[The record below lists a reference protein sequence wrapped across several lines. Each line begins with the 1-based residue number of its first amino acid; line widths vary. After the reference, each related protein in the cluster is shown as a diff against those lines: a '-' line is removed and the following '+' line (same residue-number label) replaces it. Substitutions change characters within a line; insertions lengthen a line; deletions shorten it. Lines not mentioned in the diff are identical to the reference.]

1 MPLGRTGGHGTSRNL
16 RASGGRTEQGVA
28 ENRVKFLTDEPV
40 QPGGVRDAILASWWR
55 SRHFDVA
62 ADRIALPYIRD
73 PDLGTPLAR
82 SAEPVLRS
90 LVGQLDG
97 QPISVV
103 LTDASG
109 MVLTRLTADADLE
122 RHLDRVHLAPGFS
135 YAEEF
140 VGTNGIGSALEGGQP
155 MHVFGSEHYAERLE
169 DLACA
174 GVPIA
179 HPVSGK
185 TVGALDLTCWRKDA
199 GPLLVTLAKTTT
211 EQIRQALLADTSMR
225 EIELLQEY
233 LRACHRSTGIVFA
246 LNNDVVMMND
256 FARAV
261 LDPAEQD
268 ALLRQVA
275 DGSSTT
281 RSTTVTDLP
290 SGKRARIW
298 TQPVRSNRLFAG
310 LVAQVK
316 ILESDATNSPDTGS
330 AGGMLLPGLVGSGP
344 LWRRVCEETRA
355 ICADGDWLAVE
366 GEAGTG
372 KWALLRAA
380 HQRARPATRITALDF
395 AEPLAGRWLDG
406 LRAPLRDPGTSV
418 LLRHVD
424 RLDGVRLRALAAALQ
439 ETVGLTDGPGWVAI
453 TFDSG
458 AKTDELTRL
467 LELFPRT
474 VEVPPL
480 RHHPED
486 VHPLVAF
493 FLTRLGYGGKLT
505 CSSEVRQLLGR
516 ASWPGNVAQVLQT
529 LREVVKHRRNGVIG
543 IDDVPPEILTISRRQ
558 LSPLEAIERDAIVR
572 GLLAAKDNKAEAA
585 RALGM
590 SRATIYRKIHEYG
603 IVPRHGA

>member
-1 MPLGRTGGHGTSRNL
+1 
-16 RASGGRTEQGVA
+16 VA

-62 ADRIALPYIRD
+62 ADRIALPYMRD

-90 LVGQLDG
+90 LTEQLDG

-103 LTDASG
+103 LTDATG

-122 RHLDRVHLAPGFS
+122 RHLDRVNLAPGFS

-140 VGTNGIGSALEGGQP
+140 VGTNGIGTALEGGQP

-179 HPVSGK
+179 HPLTGK

-256 FARAV
+256 LARAV
-261 LDPAEQD
+261 LDPSEQD

-275 DGSSTT
+275 DGSPTARTT
-281 RSTTVTDLP
+281 SVTDLP

-298 TQPVRSNRLFAG
+298 TQPVRSHRLFAG

-316 ILESDATNSPDTGS
+316 LLDTDSPRSAEPGSSGS
-330 AGGMLLPGLVGSGP
+330 AGGMLLPGLVGAGP
-344 LWRRVCEETRA
+344 LWRRVCDETRA
-355 ICADGDWLAVE
+355 VCADGAWLALE

-380 HQRARPATRITALDF
+380 HQRARPSARITALDL
-395 AEPLAGRWLDG
+395 AETPATGRWLDE
-406 LRAPLRDPGTSV
+406 LRKPLRDPGTSV

-424 RLDGVRLRALAAALQ
+424 RLDGIHLRALASALQ
-439 ETVGLTDGPGWVAI
+439 ETRSAPGAGTTDAPGWVAI

-458 AKTDELTRL
+458 AKSAELTQL
-467 LELFPRT
+467 VELFPRT
-474 VEVPPL
+474 IEVPPL
-480 RHHPED
+480 RHHLED
-486 VHPLVAF
+486 VHLLVSF
-493 FLTRLGYGGKLT
+493 FLNRLGYGGKLS
-505 CSSEVRQLLGR
+505 CSSEVRQLFGR

-543 IDDVPPEILTISRRQ
+543 IEDVPPEILTVSRRQ
-558 LSPLEAIERDAIVR
+558 LSQLEAIERDAIVR
-572 GLLAAKDNKAEAA
+572 GLLASKDNKAEAA

-603 IVPRHGA
+603 IVPRHTS